1 MIAVNLRPW
10 GDIVIGWAMLRM
22 ISFLCA
28 FATFM
33 ALEPAVGWTSSM
45 KVFAT
50 ILTMAGA
57 SLLI

>member
-1 MIAVNLRPW
+1 M
-10 GDIVIGWAMLRM
+10 IGWAMLRM

-45 KVFAT
+45 KVFAA